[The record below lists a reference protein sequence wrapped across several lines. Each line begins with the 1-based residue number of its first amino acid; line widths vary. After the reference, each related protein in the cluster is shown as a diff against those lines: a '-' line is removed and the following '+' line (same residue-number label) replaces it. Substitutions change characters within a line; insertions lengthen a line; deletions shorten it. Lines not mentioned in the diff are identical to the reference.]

1 MEEIKKLMS
10 AVESS
15 TDQLLAS
22 LPGYEYVSKIAKDS
36 NLDVI
41 NLLKAALLDPIETD
55 LYVATDRY
63 IYHVLKYSYV
73 KEEFLCDRV
82 NLNGGSEWKDY
93 ISAHAIK
100 SATPTTKEEYLKCI
114 ELGNSKCK

>member
-10 AVESS
+10 AVEGS

-41 NLLKAALLDPIETD
+41 GLLKAALLDPIEAD
-55 LYVATDRY
+55 LYVANDRY

-82 NLNGGSEWKDY
+82 NLNGGSAWKEY
-93 ISAHAIK
+93 ISAHTIK
-100 SATPTTKEEYLKCI
+100 SATPTTKEEFLKCI
-114 ELGNSKCK
+114 ELDNSKCK

>member
-10 AVESS
+10 VVESS
-15 TDQLLAS
+15 TDKLLAS
-22 LPGYEYVSKIAKDS
+22 LPGYEFVSKIAKDS
-36 NLDVI
+36 NTDVVP
-41 NLLKAALLDPIETD
+41 LLKAALLDPIEAD

-73 KEEFLCDRV
+73 KEEFLCTRV
-82 NLNGGSEWKDY
+82 NLNGGSEWKDF
-93 ISAHAIK
+93 ISQRSIE

-114 ELGNSKCK
+114 ELGTSKCQ

>member
-22 LPGYEYVSKIAKDS
+22 LPGYEFVSKIAKDS
-36 NLDVI
+36 NTDVI
-41 NLLKAALLDPIETD
+41 LLLKAALLDPIEAD
-55 LYVATDRY
+55 IYVATDRS

-73 KEEFLCDRV
+73 KEKFLCTRV
-82 NLNGGSEWKDY
+82 SLNGGSEWEDY
-93 ISAHAIK
+93 LSAHTIT